1 MVQVSGF
8 GCQASNARSSLPSR
22 RSRHSREGGNPAC
35 SGDVDPRFRGA
46 DEGLTIIPIG
56 EP

>member
-22 RSRHSREGGNPAC
+22 RSRHSRESGNPAC